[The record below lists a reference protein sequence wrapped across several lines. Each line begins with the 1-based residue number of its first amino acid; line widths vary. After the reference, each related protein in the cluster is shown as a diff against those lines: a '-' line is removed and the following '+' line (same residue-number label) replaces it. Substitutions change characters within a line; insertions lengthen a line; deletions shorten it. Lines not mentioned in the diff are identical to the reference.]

1 MSQPTDDLTR
11 SELRA
16 IGGAYRG
23 GSGGRRGSRWPRSSK
38 VHVLARERDRAGS
51 GRLR

>member
-23 GSGGRRGSRWPRSSK
+23 GSGGRRGPRRQRTANHTFSPAS
-38 VHVLARERDRAGS
+38 VMGLAAPD
-51 GRLR
+51 